1 MIIPRKLE
9 RGDTIGVVAPSDPII
24 GKNIEEIMR
33 AREILEKDG
42 FKVKFSK
49 NLFSNT
55 CGYSATAKEKA
66 EDINGMFQ
74 DKDVKMVWCAK
85 GGNNSNSVFEYLD
98 YNVIKNNPKIV
109 CGYSDITSLTNM
121 IFSKTGLVTFSG
133 TNFKTIA
140 TDETDYSYKEIIKR
154 FVEGSLEIGK
164 EKSGYKT
171 IKDGSSEGELIGGNL
186 SLTKGLVD
194 GKYKI
199 DFTDKILFLE
209 DLGYESEPAFISNYL
224 YYMRQNKVFD
234 KIKEHAN
241 KAKDSAV
248 QVTKTVIEKTNN
260 IVNQTK
266 LKFSISETK
275 SKIKDIYT
283 EIGKS
288 VYENYKSTGEV
299 IDDMEEKFAKI
310 DAMTEEVNE
319 LKEQLY
325 QLKENVKCPKC
336 GAYNHSDDVYCSK
349 CGERIYNVNS
359 DDTDSY
365 DDDEVVII
373 NAKKPET
380 EED

>member
-1 MIIPRKLE
+1 MCKW
-9 RGDTIGVVAPSDPII
+9 SDP
-24 GKNIEEIMR
+24 
-33 AREILEKDG
+33 
-42 FKVKFSK
+42 FSK
-49 NLFSNT
+49 
-55 CGYSATAKEKA
+55 
-66 EDINGMFQ
+66 
-74 DKDVKMVWCAK
+74 
-85 GGNNSNSVFEYLD
+85 SV
-98 YNVIKNNPKIV
+98 
-109 CGYSDITSLTNM
+109 
-121 IFSKTGLVTFSG
+121 
-133 TNFKTIA
+133 
-140 TDETDYSYKEIIKR
+140 
-154 FVEGSLEIGK
+154 
-164 EKSGYKT
+164 
-171 IKDGSSEGELIGGNL
+171 LIDRG
-186 SLTKGLVD
+186 
-194 GKYKI
+194 
-199 DFTDKILFLE
+199 
-209 DLGYESEPAFISNYL
+209 
-224 YYMRQNKVFD
+224 
-234 KIKEHAN
+234 
-241 KAKDSAV
+241 
-248 QVTKTVIEKTNN
+248 
-260 IVNQTK
+260 TK

-299 IDDMEEKFAKI
+299 IDDMEEKFGKI

>member
-1 MIIPRKLE
+1 M
-9 RGDTIGVVAPSDPII
+9 
-24 GKNIEEIMR
+24 
-33 AREILEKDG
+33 
-42 FKVKFSK
+42 
-49 NLFSNT
+49 
-55 CGYSATAKEKA
+55 
-66 EDINGMFQ
+66 
-74 DKDVKMVWCAK
+74 
-85 GGNNSNSVFEYLD
+85 
-98 YNVIKNNPKIV
+98 
-109 CGYSDITSLTNM
+109 
-121 IFSKTGLVTFSG
+121 
-133 TNFKTIA
+133 
-140 TDETDYSYKEIIKR
+140 
-154 FVEGSLEIGK
+154 
-164 EKSGYKT
+164 
-171 IKDGSSEGELIGGNL
+171 
-186 SLTKGLVD
+186 
-194 GKYKI
+194 
-199 DFTDKILFLE
+199 
-209 DLGYESEPAFISNYL
+209 
-224 YYMRQNKVFD
+224 
-234 KIKEHAN
+234 
-241 KAKDSAV
+241 

-266 LKFSISETK
+266 LKFSISETE

-299 IDDMEEKFAKI
+299 IDDMEEKFGKI

>member
-1 MIIPRKLE
+1 MRK
-9 RGDTIGVVAPSDPII
+9 
-24 GKNIEEIMR
+24 
-33 AREILEKDG
+33 
-42 FKVKFSK
+42 
-49 NLFSNT
+49 
-55 CGYSATAKEKA
+55 
-66 EDINGMFQ
+66 
-74 DKDVKMVWCAK
+74 
-85 GGNNSNSVFEYLD
+85 
-98 YNVIKNNPKIV
+98 
-109 CGYSDITSLTNM
+109 
-121 IFSKTGLVTFSG
+121 
-133 TNFKTIA
+133 
-140 TDETDYSYKEIIKR
+140 
-154 FVEGSLEIGK
+154 
-164 EKSGYKT
+164 
-171 IKDGSSEGELIGGNL
+171 
-186 SLTKGLVD
+186 
-194 GKYKI
+194 
-199 DFTDKILFLE
+199 
-209 DLGYESEPAFISNYL
+209 
-224 YYMRQNKVFD
+224 
-234 KIKEHAN
+234 
-241 KAKDSAV
+241 
-248 QVTKTVIEKTNN
+248 
-260 IVNQTK
+260 QTT
-266 LKFSISETK
+266 SETK

>member
-1 MIIPRKLE
+1 M
-9 RGDTIGVVAPSDPII
+9 
-24 GKNIEEIMR
+24 
-33 AREILEKDG
+33 
-42 FKVKFSK
+42 
-49 NLFSNT
+49 
-55 CGYSATAKEKA
+55 
-66 EDINGMFQ
+66 
-74 DKDVKMVWCAK
+74 
-85 GGNNSNSVFEYLD
+85 
-98 YNVIKNNPKIV
+98 
-109 CGYSDITSLTNM
+109 
-121 IFSKTGLVTFSG
+121 
-133 TNFKTIA
+133 
-140 TDETDYSYKEIIKR
+140 
-154 FVEGSLEIGK
+154 
-164 EKSGYKT
+164 
-171 IKDGSSEGELIGGNL
+171 
-186 SLTKGLVD
+186 
-194 GKYKI
+194 
-199 DFTDKILFLE
+199 
-209 DLGYESEPAFISNYL
+209 
-224 YYMRQNKVFD
+224 
-234 KIKEHAN
+234 
-241 KAKDSAV
+241 
-248 QVTKTVIEKTNN
+248 TKTVIEKTNN

-299 IDDMEEKFAKI
+299 IDDMEEKFGKI

>member
-1 MIIPRKLE
+1 M
-9 RGDTIGVVAPSDPII
+9 
-24 GKNIEEIMR
+24 
-33 AREILEKDG
+33 
-42 FKVKFSK
+42 
-49 NLFSNT
+49 
-55 CGYSATAKEKA
+55 
-66 EDINGMFQ
+66 
-74 DKDVKMVWCAK
+74 
-85 GGNNSNSVFEYLD
+85 
-98 YNVIKNNPKIV
+98 
-109 CGYSDITSLTNM
+109 
-121 IFSKTGLVTFSG
+121 
-133 TNFKTIA
+133 
-140 TDETDYSYKEIIKR
+140 
-154 FVEGSLEIGK
+154 
-164 EKSGYKT
+164 
-171 IKDGSSEGELIGGNL
+171 
-186 SLTKGLVD
+186 
-194 GKYKI
+194 
-199 DFTDKILFLE
+199 
-209 DLGYESEPAFISNYL
+209 
-224 YYMRQNKVFD
+224 
-234 KIKEHAN
+234 
-241 KAKDSAV
+241 

>member
-1 MIIPRKLE
+1 M
-9 RGDTIGVVAPSDPII
+9 
-24 GKNIEEIMR
+24 
-33 AREILEKDG
+33 
-42 FKVKFSK
+42 
-49 NLFSNT
+49 
-55 CGYSATAKEKA
+55 
-66 EDINGMFQ
+66 
-74 DKDVKMVWCAK
+74 
-85 GGNNSNSVFEYLD
+85 
-98 YNVIKNNPKIV
+98 
-109 CGYSDITSLTNM
+109 
-121 IFSKTGLVTFSG
+121 
-133 TNFKTIA
+133 
-140 TDETDYSYKEIIKR
+140 
-154 FVEGSLEIGK
+154 
-164 EKSGYKT
+164 
-171 IKDGSSEGELIGGNL
+171 
-186 SLTKGLVD
+186 
-194 GKYKI
+194 
-199 DFTDKILFLE
+199 
-209 DLGYESEPAFISNYL
+209 
-224 YYMRQNKVFD
+224 
-234 KIKEHAN
+234 
-241 KAKDSAV
+241 
-248 QVTKTVIEKTNN
+248 KTNN